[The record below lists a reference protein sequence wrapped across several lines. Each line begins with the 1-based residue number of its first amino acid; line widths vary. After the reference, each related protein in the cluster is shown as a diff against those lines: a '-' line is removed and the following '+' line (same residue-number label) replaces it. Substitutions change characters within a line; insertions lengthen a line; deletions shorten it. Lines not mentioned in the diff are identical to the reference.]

1 MAKLEFDTNRTTIE
15 FVIEIKILML
25 EQNIKAESFAEENFQ
40 DLFLKQQLLEQ
51 RYVSALE
58 SIGLSPA
65 GEDDMGEV
73 EEMERVAA
81 ARRDAEDEAAGVADA
96 SVSGGGGGGGS
107 GGDNRASMEFVER
120 SLGQSDSSVRSMGR
134 QSVHEEAGTRVSFAA
149 VFGTVASFFVL
160 GVFGEKARSSI
171 AAGDFSAAI

>member
-1 MAKLEFDTNRTTIE
+1 MAKLEYDTNRTTIE

-40 DLFLKQQLLEQ
+40 DLFSQQQLLEQ

-65 GEDDMGEV
+65 GEDDMDEV
-73 EEMERVAA
+73 KEMEHVAA
-81 ARRDAEDEAAGVADA
+81 RKNAQSADDTPAARD
-96 SVSGGGGGGGS
+96 
-107 GGDNRASMEFVER
+107 ASMEFVAR
-120 SLGQSDSSVRSMGR
+120 SLEYETSSGHGIGGQGNGD
-134 QSVHEEAGTRVSFAA
+134 EENEETRVTFAA

-160 GVFGEKARSSI
+160 GIFGEKTRASVV
-171 AAGDFSAAI
+171 AGDFSEAI